1 MRKFTITFRTPQV
14 TAAQTVATTPE
25 PITIDADDVNM
36 GVAGQTPC
44 LVFIETTN
52 LVTMGVNAQSQGAK
66 IIHIIPLENVLSCVC
81 VDIRGSASTLVQ

>member
-1 MRKFTITFRTPQV
+1 MRKFTITFRTPQF

-44 LVFIETTN
+44 LVFIEATN
-52 LVTMGVNAQSQGAK
+52 LVTMGGGQPQGAK